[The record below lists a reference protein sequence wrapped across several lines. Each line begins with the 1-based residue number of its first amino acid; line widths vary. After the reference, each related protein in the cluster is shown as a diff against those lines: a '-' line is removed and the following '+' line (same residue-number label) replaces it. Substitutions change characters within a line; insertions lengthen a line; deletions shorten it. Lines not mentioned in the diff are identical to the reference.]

1 MPTSFGFQATRAFL
15 GMSRYEREVLGDKSE
30 DFGEVSKVVLRLDR
44 PASVQRAAERRRS
57 QAVFA
62 AEGSLYDSG

>member
-1 MPTSFGFQATRAFL
+1 
-15 GMSRYEREVLGDKSE
+15 MSGYEREVLGDKSE